1 MSITGIIVDD
11 ERHARQALSAALQA
25 YPGLEIIAQ
34 CENGVDAVKVVNEL
48 RPQVMFLDIHMP
60 RVDGFDVVELLG
72 EEAPVIVFVTA
83 HDEYAIR
90 AFDSNAL
97 DYLLKPLDPERLRRT
112 IERIEERLDQ
122 DEIGRYTQ
130 VTTGHRQLQAP
141 LRRILVRDGSE
152 VHVVPVNE
160 VLYFE
165 SADDYVAIHLPD
177 RTLIKQDRLQRM
189 EELMD
194 PLNFCRIHRSFLIN
208 LACLSGIETEA
219 KDLRTA
225 ILNNGRRLPI
235 SRSGYHRLRSLL

>member
-34 CENGVDAVKVVNEL
+34 CENGVDAVKIVNEL

-97 DYLLKPLDPERLRRT
+97 DYLLKPLDPERLRQT
-112 IERIEERLDQ
+112 IERI
-122 DEIGRYTQ
+122 
-130 VTTGHRQLQAP
+130 
-141 LRRILVRDGSE
+141 
-152 VHVVPVNE
+152 
-160 VLYFE
+160 
-165 SADDYVAIHLPD
+165 
-177 RTLIKQDRLQRM
+177 
-189 EELMD
+189 
-194 PLNFCRIHRSFLIN
+194 
-208 LACLSGIETEA
+208 
-219 KDLRTA
+219 
-225 ILNNGRRLPI
+225 
-235 SRSGYHRLRSLL
+235 